1 MGKTLFVYIF
11 WDLLKYFLLA
21 SGALAAIMS
30 FGGLLRPLTRQGLG
44 LAEVITVLANL
55 VPAMSTYS
63 LPVAALF
70 ATTLVYGRLA
80 SDNELTAM
88 RAGGIS
94 HLSAALPGLMLG
106 MIVALMSMVMFFFV
120 VPASIFN
127 VEKVIYSNVARL
139 LATSIERNREFRMDR
154 TGPTLAAQGAVVL
167 PPNPSDPN
175 RQTVV
180 LDSPLIISPVFIA
193 YGDGDRL
200 SVPRT
205 FYTAR
210 KATVHIR
217 RIDDA
222 DEVEITAQ
230 LEGGVSFPR
239 RFEGAVTGGVETT
252 QFGPRRVPSAL
263 AEKTK
268 FMDLRRLHMLYSTP
282 ENARRVRVVLA
293 EINRLL
299 QQRYVLTLLA
309 DQLRSG
315 PADLAGQDGEVHT
328 LVAPGADAN
337 LRLRDNDLLVTAPEG
352 RHITFSTARGNAPPS
367 IVVESRA
374 VIIRLTPDDRAGVM
388 EFDLTFDQAE
398 VRSGGS
404 DEVTPRDRFRRSFAV
419 AQPTIVSDIARRSVA
434 EHRANAELPED
445 LRRRLD
451 RELTVTTNEVYGEL
465 NARAAFALSCL
476 VLVMMGVAL
485 GMMFRSGH
493 FLSAFAVSVV
503 PAMFCIL
510 LTVTGQ
516 HTVENVPSRLPPDW
530 QNPLGVGLVL
540 IWTGNAVVSLIAGVL
555 LYRLQRQ

>member
-1 MGKTLFVYIF
+1 MGKTLFFYIF
-11 WDLLKYFLLA
+11 NDLLKFFLLA
-21 SGALAAIMS
+21 SAGLAAIMS

-44 LAEVITVLANL
+44 LTEVVTVLANL
-55 VPAMSTYS
+55 MPAMSTYS

-80 SDNELTAM
+80 ADNELTAM

-94 HLSAALPGLMLG
+94 HLAAAFPGLILG
-106 MIVALMSMVMFFFV
+106 LIVALLSMVMFFFV
-120 VPASIFN
+120 VPASIYN
-127 VEKVIYSNVARL
+127 VERVIYSNVARL
-139 LATSIERNREFRMDR
+139 LATNIERNREFRLDR
-154 TGPTLAAQGAVVL
+154 AGPTLAAQGAVVL
-167 PPNPSDPN
+167 PTDPSDPR

-180 LDSPLIISPVFIA
+180 LDSPLIIASTAVVDA
-193 YGDGDRL
+193 QGERL
-200 SVPRT
+200 SIPRT

-210 KATVHIR
+210 RATVHIR
-217 RIDDA
+217 QLDDA

-239 RFEGAVTGGVETT
+239 RFEGAVTGGVEVT

-268 FMDLRRLHMLYSTP
+268 FMDLRRLHALYASP
-282 ENARRVRVVLA
+282 ESARRVRAVLG

-299 QQRYVLTLLA
+299 QQRYVLGLLA
-309 DQLRSG
+309 QRLAEG
-315 PADLAGQDGEVHT
+315 PADLAGVDGETHT
-328 LVAPGADAN
+328 LVAAGAEV
-337 LRLRDNDLLVTAPEG
+337 RLSPRESELILTAPPTG
-352 RHITFSTARGNAPPS
+352 WVNFSTLRGIDAPTLDVRARSA
-367 IVVESRA
+367 VV
-374 VIIRLTPDDRAGVM
+374 RLTPDDRAGVM
-388 EFDLTFDQAE
+388 EFDVTFEQAE
-398 VRSGGS
+398 LRSGGS
-404 DEVTPRDRFRRSFAV
+404 DDVTVRDRFRRSFTV
-419 AQPTIVSDIARRSVA
+419 VQPPEVSALSRRSVSQ
-434 EHRANAELPED
+434 HQANAELPDD

-451 RELTVTTNEVYGEL
+451 RELIVTRNEVYGEL

-516 HTVENVPSRLPPDW
+516 HTVEDVPSRLPPDW
-530 QNPLGVGLVL
+530 HNPLGIGLVL
-540 IWTGNAVVSLIAGVL
+540 IWLGNAVVGIGACTL